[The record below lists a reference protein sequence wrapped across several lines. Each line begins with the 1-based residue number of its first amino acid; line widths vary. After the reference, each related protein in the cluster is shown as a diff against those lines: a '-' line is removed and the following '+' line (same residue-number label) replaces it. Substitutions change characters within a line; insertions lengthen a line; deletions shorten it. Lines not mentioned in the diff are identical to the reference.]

1 ESPLRDHMRAVEA
14 ETGIV
19 AVAAPPGIR
28 RKSAGTAMTLAPT
41 GSQAA
46 RKLFAP
52 LAWRFIDFATVV
64 VPPCSSGVRYE
75 KRSSI
80 SVGPT
85 FKAYE
90 VSWRLG
96 GEGSPGSPGVTLQ
109 PDNGSPALTAT
120 AVRLGYAYSVV
131 ATAILWGVLAG
142 CQESM

>member
-1 ESPLRDHMRAVEA
+1 
-14 ETGIV
+14 
-19 AVAAPPGIR
+19 
-28 RKSAGTAMTLAPT
+28 MTLAPT

-52 LAWRFIDFATVV
+52 LAWRFIDLATVV

-80 SVGPT
+80 SIGPT

-109 PDNGSPALTAT
+109 PDYGGSPALTAHRGQT
-120 AVRLGYAYSVV
+120 RLRIFSCRHGDLMGASGGVSRVHVNPAHNRFIPDDPTSGLRPPHFRSHTPVV
-131 ATAILWGVLAG
+131 V
-142 CQESM
+142 SR